1 MSETPQGLTY
11 EQPVIRDLG
20 TLAEMTGACQGFG
33 GEDGAAK
40 GNDPFTFSQPDFGD
54 PTLCGGP

>member
-1 MSETPQGLTY
+1 VSDLFQERAY
-11 EQPVIRDLG
+11 EPPSVRDLG

-33 GEDGAAK
+33 SEDGAAK
-40 GNDPFTFSQPDFGD
+40 GNDPFTHSQPDFGD

>member
-1 MSETPQGLTY
+1 MPDTPASNY
-11 EQPVIRDLG
+11 EHPVIRDFG
-20 TLAEMTGACQGFG
+20 TLADMTGACQGFG